1 MSSSFSSVNKENNK
15 LCKLCLDA
23 GKAEVEYRSHFVKSE
38 VGGKVICPTLQEM
51 VCTYCKRKGHMK
63 SYCVILKKNMQRRNK
78 DRSRCAY
85 ESRLN
90 ANSSQSSNS
99 NSNSN
104 SKSNAFDALC
114 CASDSDS
121 DLDTKEDFPAL
132 CCGKEKVYSKSYAR
146 AVSTTMV
153 GAAVSTTID
162 AMVGAEVSASKK
174 LSWVEMDGLDS
185 DEEDADEDEDED
197 DN

>member
-1 MSSSFSSVNKENNK
+1 MERENNK

-23 GKAEVEYRSHFVKSE
+23 GKPEVEYRSHFVKSD
-38 VGGKVICPTLQEM
+38 VGGKVICPTLLNM
-51 VCTYCKRKGHMK
+51 DCTYCKMKGHMK
-63 SYCVILKKNMQRRNK
+63 SYCVMLKKNMQRRNK

-90 ANSSQSSNS
+90 AKSSQS
-99 NSNSN
+99 SNSN

-121 DLDTKEDFPAL
+121 DLDPKDLDEVEDFPAL

-146 AVSTTMV
+146 AVSTP
-153 GAAVSTTID
+153 ID
-162 AMVGAEVSASKK
+162 AMVGASKK

-185 DEEDADEDEDED
+185 DEDED